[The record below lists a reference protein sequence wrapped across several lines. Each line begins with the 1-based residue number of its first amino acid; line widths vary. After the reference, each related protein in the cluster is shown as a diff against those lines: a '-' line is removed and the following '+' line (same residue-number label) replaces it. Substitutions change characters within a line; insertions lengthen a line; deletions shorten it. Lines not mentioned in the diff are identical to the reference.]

1 MDPVIA
7 HGATYSIRSIVDTQ
21 EFVLYV
27 DVPEDFVYNITHFEL
42 WADNRQ
48 IGERVPVSGSIRHL
62 KLSVSDTNSIFVR
75 LYNGSEFI
83 DDCAIDPDASYG
95 PLNITTGYDT
105 EALINYPVIG
115 TYTIEDDTTTDMI
128 KVRFEF
134 DQQVVKEVYPL
145 GADVAFY
152 NMAAE
157 KSLYL
162 FSNELVEQDKAFTYM
177 AFIKRDIPKLTLRL
191 FDKNGNYIGGA
202 KFDASNGN
210 IFVDKSVTNEDMQK
224 MAARQI
230 ITEIKGKELTDELKR
245 VTDLYNAAKIGAEG
259 EADTATVEYYKKR
272 IDEINDEIKII
283 SAGVTD
289 EEIERAL
296 LQYKSEIDT
305 RVSEMRTEDE
315 AADESGLSADEVDA
329 RNKILRE
336 AAINYIKAERNDKRK
351 EAINK
356 SITDYENELM
366 KLQREYKAT
375 TNKNKK
381 KELEQ
386 QIKDIQAKIKL
397 EKDKL
402 NLVDNRE
409 VTEEEINKAILEHGD
424 EIYSAVV
431 DKLSNAMLFGSPTGQ
446 WAVQYLQSHGYPETE
461 ENVRIVVAAAGDY
474 DNYEQKLERK
484 AALEEELRSAKE
496 KYTKLMKQGSPADK
510 ACAKQVEK
518 IIESYKKEIKI
529 LIQEIEAV
537 DPGRGLK

>member
-1 MDPVIA
+1 
-7 HGATYSIRSIVDTQ
+7 
-21 EFVLYV
+21 
-27 DVPEDFVYNITHFEL
+27 
-42 WADNRQ
+42 
-48 IGERVPVSGSIRHL
+48 
-62 KLSVSDTNSIFVR
+62 
-75 LYNGSEFI
+75 
-83 DDCAIDPDASYG
+83 
-95 PLNITTGYDT
+95 
-105 EALINYPVIG
+105 
-115 TYTIEDDTTTDMI
+115 
-128 KVRFEF
+128 
-134 DQQVVKEVYPL
+134 
-145 GADVAFY
+145 
-152 NMAAE
+152 
-157 KSLYL
+157 
-162 FSNELVEQDKAFTYM
+162 
-177 AFIKRDIPKLTLRL
+177 
-191 FDKNGNYIGGA
+191 
-202 KFDASNGN
+202 
-210 IFVDKSVTNEDMQK
+210 
-224 MAARQI
+224 
-230 ITEIKGKELTDELKR
+230 
-245 VTDLYNAAKIGAEG
+245 
-259 EADTATVEYYKKR
+259 
-272 IDEINDEIKII
+272 
-283 SAGVTD
+283 
-289 EEIERAL
+289 
-296 LQYKSEIDT
+296 
-305 RVSEMRTEDE
+305 MRTGDE